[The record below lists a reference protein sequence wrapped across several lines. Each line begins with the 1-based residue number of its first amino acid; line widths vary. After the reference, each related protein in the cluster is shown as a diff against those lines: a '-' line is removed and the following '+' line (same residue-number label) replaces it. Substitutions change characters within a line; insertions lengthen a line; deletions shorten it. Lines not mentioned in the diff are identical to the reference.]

1 MSSTSSNSWYQTS
14 KGIILVSLLLPPV
27 GLILLW
33 LNRGTETGKK
43 VYGSFAIIALGAA
56 YVYFFFSG
64 GGIVPP
70 NSDAHYAELE
80 RQRAE
85 QRDKAPAAGQN
96 GEIATAAASANANV
110 SSNSN
115 ANESRTDSA
124 AKASAKTARNYWT
137 DFRGPAR
144 DGRYD
149 ESNIMTQWPAEG
161 LTPMWKQPIGG
172 GYASFV
178 VADGT
183 AFTIEQRR
191 KQEVVAAYDVETG
204 RELWANAWDAEF
216 VESMGGDGPRAT
228 PTWDTSR
235 IYALGAVGDLRC
247 IEAKTGKL
255 IWSKNI
261 LSDNGAQN
269 LQWGMSGAPLIVDDK
284 VIVLP
289 GGTSGKSVVAYNK
302 HTGAAVW
309 RSLNDRQ
316 GYTSPVLATL
326 AGKRQIVVVSA
337 TRIVGLEISDG
348 SLLWSYP
355 WDTQMG
361 INVSQPVVLDKNRF
375 FISAGYGKGA
385 ALVEI
390 SGNGTSF
397 EARKIWENNLM
408 KNKFNSSVIYNGY
421 VYGLD
426 EGILTCLDVET
437 GERKWKGGR
446 YGYGQLLLASGH
458 LIVITEQGELVLV
471 KATPDQ
477 HTEVAKF
484 AAIEGKT
491 WNNPALAD
499 GRLLVRNQTQMACYN
514 LNGK

>member
-1 MSSTSSNSWYQTS
+1 MESASTPSISWYQSS
-14 KGIILVSLLLPPV
+14 KGIILLSLVLPPV
-27 GLILLW
+27 GLLLLW
-33 LNRGTETGKK
+33 LNRDLETGKK
-43 VYGSFAIIALGAA
+43 VYGSLGIAALGAF
-56 YVYFFFSG
+56 YVYMIFG
-64 GGIVPP
+64 GSSVITPP

-85 QRDKAPAAGQN
+85 QREKLPTEGQN
-96 GEIATAAASANANV
+96 AGSASATNGNAAIAV
-110 SSNSN
+110 ASSNSN
-115 ANESRTDSA
+115 ANESTA
-124 AKASAKTARNYWT
+124 PTVTAKVARNYWT
-137 DFRGPAR
+137 NFRGPAR
-144 DGRYD
+144 DGHYD
-149 ESNIMTQWPAEG
+149 ESNILTQWPPQG
-161 LTPMWKQPIGG
+161 LTPVWKQPIGG

-191 KQEVVAAYDVETG
+191 NQEVVAAYDLETG
-204 RELWANAWDAEF
+204 RELWTNAWDAEF

-235 IYALGAVGDLRC
+235 IYALGAVGELRC
-247 IEAKTGKL
+247 IEAKTGKA
-255 IWSKNI
+255 IWSRNI

-302 HTGAAVW
+302 HTGAPVW
-309 RSLNDRQ
+309 RSLNDRA
-316 GYTSPVLATL
+316 GYTSPMLVTL
-326 AGKRQIVVVSA
+326 AGKRQILVVTS
-337 TRIVGLEISDG
+337 TRMVGLEIGDG
-348 SLLWSYP
+348 ALLWSYP
-355 WDTQMG
+355 WDAQ
-361 INVSQPVVLDKNRF
+361 INISQPIVIDKNRV

-385 ALVEI
+385 ALVEV
-390 SGNGTSF
+390 SGNGASF
-397 EARKIWENNLM
+397 EARKIWENSLM

-421 VYGLD
+421 VYGLN
-426 EGILTCLDVET
+426 EGILTCLDIET
-437 GERKWKGGR
+437 GERKWQGGR
-446 YGYGQLLLASGH
+446 YGYGQLVLASGH

-477 HTEVAKF
+477 HTELAKF

-499 GRLLVRNQTQMACYN
+499 GRLLVRNQTQMACFN

>member
-1 MSSTSSNSWYQTS
+1 M
-14 KGIILVSLLLPPV
+14 
-27 GLILLW
+27 LW
-33 LNRGTETGKK
+33 LRRDTETGRKI
-43 VYGSFAIIALGAA
+43 YGSLGIAALSAL
-56 YVYFFFSG
+56 YVYLIFGSSSLN
-64 GGIVPP
+64 PP
-70 NSDAHYAELE
+70 SSEAHYNELE

-85 QRDKAPAAGQN
+85 QREKLPAAEQN
-96 GEIATAAASANANV
+96 ADSANAANANANSANAV
-110 SSNSN
+110 SANSN
-115 ANESRTDSA
+115 ANANESA
-124 AKASAKTARNYWT
+124 AKTSAKTVRNYWT

-149 ESNIMTQWPAEG
+149 ESNILTQWPAQG
-161 LTPMWKQPIGG
+161 LTPLWKQPIGG

-178 VADGT
+178 IAEGM

-204 RELWANAWDAEF
+204 RELWTHAWDAEF

-228 PTWDTSR
+228 PTWDTNR

-247 IEAKTGKL
+247 IEARTGKL

-302 HTGAAVW
+302 HTGAPVW
-309 RSLNDRQ
+309 KSLNDRQ
-316 GYTSPVLATL
+316 GYTSPMLVTL
-326 AGKRQIVVVSA
+326 AGKRQIMVVSA
-337 TRIVGLEISDG
+337 SRIVGLDVGDG

-361 INVSQPVVLDKNRF
+361 INISQPIVIDKNRF
-375 FISAGYGKGA
+375 FVSAGYGKGA
-385 ALVEI
+385 ALVEV
-390 SGNGTSF
+390 SGSGTSF
-397 EARKIWENNLM
+397 EARKIWENSLM

-426 EGILTCLDVET
+426 EGILTCLEVET

-446 YGYGQLLLASGH
+446 YGYGQLILASGH

-477 HTEVAKF
+477 HMELAKF
-484 AAIEGKT
+484 PAIEGKT

-499 GRLLVRNQTQMACYN
+499 GRLLVRNQTQMACFN
-514 LNGK
+514 LNSK

>member
-1 MSSTSSNSWYQTS
+1 MSSTPWSQST
-14 KGIILVSLLLPPV
+14 KVIILASLLLPPV
-27 GLILLW
+27 GLVLLW
-33 LNRGTETGKK
+33 LNRDTETGKK
-43 VYGSFAIIALGAA
+43 VYGSLGIAALGAA
-56 YVYFFFSG
+56 YVYFFFG
-64 GGIVPP
+64 GSSVTPTS
-70 NSDAHYAELE
+70 SDAHYAELE

-85 QRDKAPAAGQN
+85 QREHPPAAAQNANTSVNTNGNINANANASPADAAAKAPA
-96 GEIATAAASANANV
+96 SV
-110 SSNSN
+110 
-115 ANESRTDSA
+115 
-124 AKASAKTARNYWT
+124 ARNYWT
-137 DFRGPAR
+137 DYRGPAR
-144 DGRYD
+144 DGRYE
-149 ESNIMTQWPAEG
+149 ESNILIRWPAGG
-161 LTPMWKQPIGG
+161 LTPMWKQPVGG

-191 KQEVVAAYDVETG
+191 KQEVVAAYDIETG
-204 RELWANAWDAEF
+204 RELWTNAWDAEF

-247 IEAKTGKL
+247 IEARTGKL

-309 RSLNDRQ
+309 KSLSDRQ
-316 GYTSPVLATL
+316 GYTSPMLVTL
-326 AGKRQIVVVSA
+326 AGKRQIIVVSS
-337 TRIVGLEISDG
+337 TRVVGLEVSDG

-361 INVSQPVVLDKNRF
+361 INCSQPIVLDKNRF

-390 SGNGTSF
+390 SSNGPGF
-397 EARKIWENNLM
+397 EARKVWENNLM

-426 EGILTCLDVET
+426 EGILTCLDAET

-458 LIVITEQGELVLV
+458 LIITTEQGELVLV

-484 AAIEGKT
+484 AALEGKT
-491 WNNPALAD
+491 WNCPALAG
-499 GRLLVRNQTQMACYN
+499 GRLLVRNQTEMACFN
-514 LNGK
+514 MDSK